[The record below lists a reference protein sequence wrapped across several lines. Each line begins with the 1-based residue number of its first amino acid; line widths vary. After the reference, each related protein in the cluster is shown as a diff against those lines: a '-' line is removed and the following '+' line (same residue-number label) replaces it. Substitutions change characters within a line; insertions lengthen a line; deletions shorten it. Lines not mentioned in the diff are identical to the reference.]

1 MPNYSLVANSTFQ
14 PFNYQELML
23 PVERQN
29 QYFEKLAEEYDKM
42 SSQAD
47 VLEAMGSSDL
57 DRNSGTYNRLI
68 SMPMD

>member
-14 PFNYQELML
+14 PFTYQELMM

-57 DRNSGTYNRLI
+57 DKNSEPTTGIKPIVIT
-68 SMPMD
+68 